1 MARMKTY
8 KQFKNNLLKDKEIK
22 RVYDELGSEFEL
34 VRMLIKKRLERGIT
48 QAELARR
55 VGTKQSAIAR
65 LESGRYNPTIAVLR
79 KVAKALNADVK
90 ISIR

>member
-1 MARMKTY
+1 MKTY